1 MYSGKPPDPI
11 HTSPAAVM
19 TTGDLVAERS
29 IGCGIQSSGP
39 SRTGLFDQFLSG
51 ELHPLVRIRLGL
63 RSRTLRCFLWFA
75 AITRY
80 DMLLDLLVGLCYY
93 VAHRVRMLKKLGQN
107 LQQVMRQPVFGR
119 FLQVKSCYVSAVIVG
134 TLGSI
139 PGDGC
144 PILGL

>member
-1 MYSGKPPDPI
+1 MYLGEPPDPI

-29 IGCGIQSSGP
+29 FGCGIQSSGP

-63 RSRTLRCFLWFA
+63 RSRTLRCFLWFS

-80 DMLLDLLVGLCYY
+80 DMLLVGLCYY

-107 LQQVMRQPVFGR
+107 LQVMRQPVFGR

-139 PGDGC
+139 PRDRC
-144 PILGL
+144 PILRL